1 MVSSSKILTVSYGT
15 FSCTAEGFEDPLGV
29 VKETTQFFRGVVRDD
44 RFFGAEPP
52 QFDPEMASEILSAQL
67 APRHGEG
74 QLTLGAGEAS
84 ANAMGTALQRPVAE
98 PEPYA
103 AAMPEPDVAEEPPI
117 IEDVTSEVLSALAEQ
132 DAQVA
137 PASDAPTAEDSIASL
152 LSSEAMS
159 TPETPEM
166 PEILSVSAG
175 EAPVAPPTGL
185 SDPDAITAKLQRI
198 RAVVAQGAVAEPEA
212 APDPTLLH
220 DEPENAVADDEALAE
235 EDLAEEDA
243 FDADESAFDQTDLH
257 GAAFDAGET
266 GDNRAEPDL
275 LGEPS
280 HAEPAPLTAQATMA
294 AQPLVS
300 PVEDAASA
308 QLPRARV
315 VKVERST
322 FDAAADRGVT
332 SAEDTISS
340 LSAED
345 EDDLARE
352 LEAVRAEL
360 QAGFAQAWADDE
372 DEAEDDEIA
381 AVPTSSAAPLRRAE
395 APGGDDE
402 WLLGEG
408 WENDLDDED
417 DEDAAAPE
425 PHQAATMMQDQAPVP
440 RPAPTQEAEPV
451 DLLADDDDEFDDAQ
465 HRSLDDKTDAP
476 EAETPASAE
485 EDRTLSVTAHLA
497 RMAQEEVRKAI
508 KMSSPGRVMLTETS
522 VEDNDASRILDE
534 TNSQLREPEGNR
546 RRSAI
551 AHLRAA
557 VAATRADRK
566 LGRKKD
572 PEKASEPYREDLADV
587 VRPRRPDAPVVQT
600 ERPVEVARPAPLKLV
615 AEQRVDAERVP
626 TRPRR
631 VRVADFEEES
641 AATDEGFADYAESVG
656 ARELPELLEAA
667 AAYMSFVE
675 RREQFS
681 RPQLMTKV
689 RQVEQHESS
698 REDRL
703 RSFGQLLREGKIEKT
718 RGGRFTASE
727 RISFKPDARAVG

>member
-29 VKETTQFFRGVVRDD
+29 VKETTHFFRGVVRDD

-74 QLTLGAGEAS
+74 QLTLGTGDAS

-98 PEPYA
+98 PEPTA
-103 AAMPEPDVAEEPPI
+103 AEMPEPDVAEDPPI

-137 PASDAPTAEDSIASL
+137 PASDAPTPTAEDSIASL

-159 TPETPEM
+159 TPEM
-166 PEILSVSAG
+166 PDILPVSAG
-175 EAPVAPPTGL
+175 AAPVAPPTGL

-198 RAVVAQGAVAEPEA
+198 RAVVAQGAVASPEPV
-212 APDPTLLH
+212 PDLTLSH
-220 DEPENAVADDEALAE
+220 DEPESAVADDEALAQEDLAE
-235 EDLAEEDA
+235 EDLAEED
-243 FDADESAFDQTDLH
+243 AFDQTDLH

-266 GDNRAEPDL
+266 GDNRAAPDL

-280 HAEPAPLTAQATMA
+280 HAEPAPLTAQAAMA
-294 AQPLVS
+294 AQPLVP

-308 QLPRARV
+308 QPPRARV
-315 VKVERST
+315 VKVKRST
-322 FDAAADRGVT
+322 FDAAADRGLT

-372 DEAEDDEIA
+372 DEAEDDEIVA
-381 AVPTSSAAPLRRAE
+381 APTSSAAPLRRAE

-417 DEDAAAPE
+417 DEDAAPD
-425 PHQAATMMQDQAPVP
+425 PHQAAAMMQDQGPVP

-465 HRSLDDKTDAP
+465 HRGLDDKTDAP
-476 EAETPASAE
+476 EAETPAPAE

-522 VEDNDASRILDE
+522 VEDNDASRILDV

-572 PEKASEPYREDLADV
+572 LEKASEPYREDLADV

-600 ERPVEVARPAPLKLV
+600 ERPVEATRPAPLKLV

-675 RREQFS
+675 CREQFS